1 MCWTKLSCLLL
12 LVRASRR
19 ALRLSELGTQVGNFI
34 VERIDLIGN
43 VLKEDIYFIDIVST
57 TLNLETLLLN
67 ILGCNRHNNLS
78 CLVNMRALEQ

>member
-1 MCWTKLSCLLL
+1 MLLL
-12 LVRASRR
+12 IRAGWR

-57 TLNLETLLLN
+57 TLDLETLLLN
-67 ILGCNRHNNLS
+67 ILGCIAITTSL
-78 CLVNMRALEQ
+78 AW

>member
-1 MCWTKLSCLLL
+1 MLL

-19 ALRLSELGTQVGNFI
+19 GLRLSELGTQVGNFI

>member
-1 MCWTKLSCLLL
+1 
-12 LVRASRR
+12 
-19 ALRLSELGTQVGNFI
+19 
-34 VERIDLIGN
+34 

-57 TLNLETLLLN
+57 TLDLETLLLN